1 MRLVSAPRHRAL
13 GGGLLGGRL
22 PAPRPLC
29 QGWQESCCCRQH
41 VSCSVPVP
49 EQCQCLTVV
58 SASSETQEMCL
69 EHEVSWT
76 TCSSSAEGLS
86 AAKLQGQP
94 FSPFKYKHRLHSKL
108 FFFPNVLISFV
119 GFLHYSEWQQMSREA
134 NHSHVQ
140 ALEGCA
146 SLLGAHVILSSMN
159 FVGNAT
165 STQSRGLLRISKA
178 EDPTASLGNPWLCSV
193 TRTVRVAG
201 DEASRA

>member
-1 MRLVSAPRHRAL
+1 MALCEQSPGWAKRRVRLVSAPRHRAL

-58 SASSETQEMCL
+58 STSSETQEMCL

-94 FSPFKYKHRLHSKL
+94 FSPFKYKHLLHSKL
-108 FFFPNVLISFV
+108 FFFQVYSSHLWVFSTIPNGNRCLEKLITHMF
-119 GFLHYSEWQQMSREA
+119 
-134 NHSHVQ
+134 
-140 ALEGCA
+140 
-146 SLLGAHVILSSMN
+146 
-159 FVGNAT
+159 
-165 STQSRGLLRISKA
+165 K
-178 EDPTASLGNPWLCSV
+178 P
-193 TRTVRVAG
+193 
-201 DEASRA
+201 